1 MDFESVKQLISDGV
15 EQGASDGVKERLSDD
30 GQMCGERG

>member
-15 EQGASDGVKERLSDD
+15 EQRASDGVKERLSDD